1 MYVYYCRT
9 YEKAVI
15 GGWGG
20 RKKEGHVLKDTTR
33 RGLMPPHT
41 IERCGGGG
49 GRREVDE
56 EERGARGGVDRRS
69 DNTTSVDV
77 EIDPHRLRLGRR
89 QTDYGRGD
97 TFIAVVY
104 HYCLG
109 LRSGFKFEP
118 CSLRTVT
125 YIAALR
131 SP

>member
-1 MYVYYCRT
+1 M
-9 YEKAVI
+9 
-15 GGWGG
+15 
-20 RKKEGHVLKDTTR
+20 LKDTTSH
-33 RGLMPPHT
+33 GLCDRVWPPHT
-41 IERCGGGG
+41 FEWPGRGG
-49 GRREVDE
+49 GRGCEQGGW
-56 EERGARGGVDRRS
+56 RGGEGRGGVDRRS
-69 DNTTSVDV
+69 DNATSVDV